1 MSRKSKAFDFK
12 KGDKV
17 VFLDESYDKIQLTEG
32 TVMMVKKAVDV
43 KRWDGKIITMPVV
56 YVHFTNRWGCAYSKK
71 FSDEFGAFQQ
81 DPYPLWRLRHLQDGE
96 MRSLEKRGSHASK
109 LHQVYIDEANKI
121 EVDVEQK
128 AREWKYRELD
138 KRKQAL
144 PHGGMYLRNVVARL
158 GFKRP
163 NNS

>member
-1 MSRKSKAFDFK
+1 LSRKSKTSDFK

-17 VFLDESYDKIQLTEG
+17 VFLDESYDKIRLAEG
-32 TVMMVKKAVDV
+32 VVLMVKKAVEV
-43 KRWDGKIITMPVV
+43 KRWDGKILTMPVV
-56 YVHFTNRWGCAYSKK
+56 YVHFTNRWGSTYSKK
-71 FSDEFGAFQQ
+71 FAEDYGPFQEN
-81 DPYPLWRLRHLQDGE
+81 PYPLWRLRHLQDGE

-109 LHQVYIDEANKI
+109 LHQVYIDEAKKI
-121 EVDVEQK
+121 EVDVEQE

-163 NNS
+163 QNA